1 MCMKKKDHITPVLK
15 KLHWLP
21 VKDRIIK
28 LLLITYK
35 SLNGLAPVYINE
47 PLHHYTP
54 CRCLRSSD
62 SNLLV
67 IPKTTTVT
75 YRDRSFRAIAPKL
88 WNQLPLVIRQ
98 SNSVDRF
105 KKALKTY
112 LFRESSFF

>member
-1 MCMKKKDHITPVLK
+1 MKKKDHITPVLK

-35 SLNGLAPVYINE
+35 SINGLAPVYINE
-47 PLHHYTP
+47 LFHHYTP
-54 CRCLRSSD
+54 CRCLCSSD

-88 WNQLPLVIRQ
+88 WNQLSLAIRQ
-98 SNSVDRF
+98 SNSVDTY